1 MDLLQAADE
10 LKAITH
16 HSMLVVHA
24 WRSSDT
30 ESMNGLLSELD
41 SEFERI
47 GLCDVFIPH
56 EN

>member
-10 LKAITH
+10 LKTIAH

-24 WRSSDT
+24 WRSGDT